1 MVAEQG
7 GRRTRR
13 AAGQGRGTGRGRR
26 TRREARRARTRIRV
40 LGATAVPAVLVAL
53 ALLTGPWGGE
63 AKSPAESPAAAGA
76 SAGDSGPADSADSAD
91 SAKPATTPKPP
102 PAVSP
107 TADADDTAEPPAGSV
122 PRSASGRFTVA
133 RPVGGTQGKGEV
145 HHYRVEVEQGSGLTA
160 GPAAAEISEIFGD
173 PRGWTGPGDDA
184 FRQISSGPAGLVI
197 RIATPD
203 TVDKLCGAYGLRTRG
218 EVNCRIGTTVVVN
231 LKRWIKGSPRFDGP
245 IHDYRAL
252 IINHEVGHWL
262 GHGHET
268 CPGAGRRAPAMMQQI
283 DGLKGCV
290 ANGWPYDADGTY
302 LRGPSVR

>member
-63 AKSPAESPAAAGA
+63 AKSPAAAGA
-76 SAGDSGPADSADSAD
+76 SAGSGPADSADSAD

-145 HHYRVEVEQGSGLTA
+145 HHYRVEVERGSGLTA

-262 GHGHET
+262 GHGHE
-268 CPGAGRRAPAMMQQI
+268 PVRGRDAGPPR
-283 DGLKGCV
+283 
-290 ANGWPYDADGTY
+290 
-302 LRGPSVR
+302 